1 MAADKSSLT
10 LGSALLLQSLLPLRP
25 ASKLTLE
32 QSSELFLTTNLSA
45 LFLPLFLPPLGEAA
59 REQSALHFGAEPF
72 FH

>member
-32 QSSELFLTTNLSA
+32 QGSELFLTTNISA

>member
-10 LGSALLLQSLLPLRP
+10 LGSALLLQSFQSLRP

-32 QSSELFLTTNLSA
+32 QSSELFLITNISA

>member
-32 QSSELFLTTNLSA
+32 QSSELFLTTNIST
-45 LFLPLFLPPLGEAA
+45 LFFPLFLPPLGEAT
-59 REQSALHFGAEPF
+59 REKRELHFGAEPF
-72 FH
+72 LY

>member
-32 QSSELFLTTNLSA
+32 QSRELFLTTNISA